1 MHVDVSAVPRSPASG
16 KTLLATYT
24 ATIFLSAFLLFSVQ
38 PMFAKLVLPRLGGSP
53 GVWSVAMVFFQSMLL
68 LGYAYAH
75 LLTARC
81 SIRTA
86 AIIHIAVLV
95 IAFIALPLS
104 IPEGLGTPPESGQ
117 TLWLLGLF
125 TAGVGL
131 PFFAVSANG
140 PLLQAWFA
148 RSGHAHA
155 ADPYFLYGASNI
167 GSFASLILYIIFFEP
182 QFGLSTQTMLWSAG
196 FLALTA
202 TIGGCALL
210 VLNRTSETT
219 TFGLQKIALS
229 PPTWKLRALWVALAF
244 IPSGLLVAVTAHIST
259 DIAAAPFLWVIPLAL
274 FLLTFVLAFQRQ
286 QWLPEPLL
294 RKIVPFAA
302 AAVLIELSLSLVLNT
317 AVTVAFHLSFFFLAA
332 LYCHTRMVDN
342 RPKAAYLTE
351 FYLLMSL
358 GGVLGGVF
366 ASLVAMHLFDT
377 IFEYPILIAAALLA
391 RQSIYGGN
399 TSRSMRA
406 GAIALA
412 SGAALYVLI
421 SGGTIPFPEGA
432 EWILGLQ
439 IVLLILGTGQALSYR
454 ESEPRAVAF
463 TVLFLPLALLLANLQ
478 HDLYSKRT
486 FFGSLSVRTSD
497 EGTHNAMYHGTTLH
511 GAQLISDL
519 GQGTRPKP
527 LTYYHETGAIRASLA
542 AAQERRAG
550 KNRTVG
556 IVGLGTGSLLCHRKP
571 QETWSLYEIDR
582 SVVDLASD
590 PSLFSFVSECGPDS
604 EMVVGDARITLAGER
619 RGPYDYLL
627 IDAFSSD
634 AIPVHLLTQEA
645 LQLYISRLTATGIL
659 AIHISNRNMDLRP
672 IVARIA
678 LEEGLIARTAF
689 FGGAPLTDDA
699 YAYPNRV
706 MVLARDESHLG
717 PVILDDERWTEPS
730 AEGADLWTDDYSN
743 ILKLL
748 LQ

>member
-1 MHVDVSAVPRSPASG
+1 MHVDVSAVPQGRSSG

-75 LLTARC
+75 LLTSRF

-86 AIIHIAVLV
+86 SFIHIAVLV

-104 IPEGLGTPPESGQ
+104 IPQGWGAPPESGQ

-140 PLLQAWFA
+140 PLLQAWFS

-202 TIGGCALL
+202 AIGACALL
-210 VLNRTSETT
+210 VLSRTTETAAEDASRAET
-219 TFGLQKIALS
+219 AA
-229 PPTWKLRALWVALAF
+229 PTWKMRALWVALAF

-274 FLLTFVLAFQRQ
+274 FLLTFVLAFQRK
-286 QWLPEPLL
+286 QWLPETLL
-294 RKIVPFAA
+294 RKVVPFAA
-302 AAVLIELSLSLVLNT
+302 AAVLIELSLTLVLNT
-317 AVTVAFHLSFFFLAA
+317 AVTIAFHLSFFFLAA

-342 RPKAAYLTE
+342 RPKAAHLTE

-391 RQSIYGGN
+391 RQSIYGEN
-399 TSRSMRA
+399 TSRTVRA

-412 SGAALYVLI
+412 IGIAVYVLI
-421 SGGTIPFPEGA
+421 TSGTIPFPTGSN
-432 EWILGLQ
+432 WVLGLQ
-439 IVLLILGTGQALSYR
+439 VLLLILGTGQALSYR
-454 ESEPRAVAF
+454 ESEPRAVAC

-519 GQGTRPKP
+519 QRGGPPKP

-550 KNRTVG
+550 EARTVG
-556 IVGLGTGSLLCHRKP
+556 VVGLGTGSLLCHRKP
-571 QETWSLYEIDR
+571 NETWTLYEIDR
-582 SVVDLASD
+582 SVVDLASN
-590 PSLFSFVSECGPDS
+590 PALFSFVSECGPDA
-604 EMVVGDARITLAGER
+604 EMVVGDARITLGEGA

-634 AIPVHLLTQEA
+634 AIPVHLLTREA
-645 LQLYISRLTATGIL
+645 LQLYISRLTETGIL

-678 LEEGLIARTAF
+678 QEEGLVSRAAL

-706 MVLARDESHLG
+706 MVIARDESHLG
-717 PVILDDERWTEPS
+717 PVILDDERWEIPTTT
-730 AEGADLWTDDYSN
+730 GADLWTDDYSN

-748 LQ
+748 LE